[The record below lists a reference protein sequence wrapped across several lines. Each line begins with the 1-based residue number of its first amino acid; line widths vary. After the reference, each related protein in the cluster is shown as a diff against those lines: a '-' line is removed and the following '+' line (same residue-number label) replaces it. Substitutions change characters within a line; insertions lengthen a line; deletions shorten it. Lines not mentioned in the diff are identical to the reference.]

1 MPTFAVAA
9 IVIASVAAIASN
21 VMPVMAGLLL
31 DFHAFDEAT
40 LGLLIAS
47 GTSAGLVASLSAPH
61 WIGRVNLRQTLGIA
75 LVLDAIGLLGLRFAP
90 GLTALFA
97 AQMLAG
103 ASAIVIAS
111 GCLTVIA
118 RLPNPTRAYG
128 IKITADV
135 VFAGAF
141 LALIPSARWGLA
153 GFVGVLAA
161 ICVVVLPMVV
171 KLPQYAP
178 IAYTTD
184 GAPSRARDAPW
195 SAWLALLMIVV
206 FYVGAIG
213 VWVFLERFAV
223 HAGISRETVSHAIA
237 AGLIVG
243 VIGSLGAA
251 VFAGRTERIWPQTLS
266 GIVLVCSIAA
276 LIRINST
283 LQFYVAVFVLNCS
296 WNFFMPFVIGLVA
309 SRDNTGR
316 LPSLVPGTV
325 MIGGILGP
333 VLAGALIRSQGHV
346 VAMSVMTTIVALS
359 IAGYVAI
366 ARPLRTN
373 ASIAAATPSDS

>member
-1 MPTFAVAA
+1 MPIHAVAA
-9 IVIASVAAIASN
+9 IVIASVAAIPSN
-21 VMPVMAGLLL
+21 VLPVMVGLLS
-31 DFHAFDEAT
+31 DFRSLDEAT

-61 WIGRVNLRQTLGIA
+61 WIGRVNLRYVIGAA
-75 LVLDAIGLLGLRFAP
+75 LVVEGLGLLGLRFGP
-90 GLTALFA
+90 GIASLFV

-103 ASAIVIAS
+103 GAAIVVAS

-128 IKITADV
+128 IKITVDV
-135 VFAGAF
+135 IFAGAF
-141 LALIPSARWGLA
+141 LALLPTSDWGLA

-161 ICVVVLPMVV
+161 ASFAAASLAARLPAS
-171 KLPQYAP
+171 AP
-178 IAYTTD
+178 IAQHTD
-184 GAPSRARDAPW
+184 GAPTRARDAHW
-195 SAWLALLMIVV
+195 SAWLLLLMIVV
-206 FYVGAIG
+206 FYIGAIG
-213 VWVFLERFAV
+213 VWAFLERFAV
-223 HAGISRETVSHAIA
+223 HAGVDRDTVSTAIA

-251 VFAGRTERIWPQTLS
+251 VFAGRTVRIWPQTLS
-266 GIVLVCSIAA
+266 AIVLVGSIAM
-276 LIRINST
+276 LIRIDSA

-309 SRDNTGR
+309 ARDDTGR

-333 VLAGALIRSQGHV
+333 VLAGAVIRSHGHT
-346 VAMSVMTTIVALS
+346 VAMIVLTTIVALS

-373 ASIAAATPSDS
+373 SSMAAATPSGS